1 MYIYDYVCVSI
12 CIYLHTHVCVC
23 MCMYANVYLSVS
35 LSTDLM
41 AGTRRD
47 RRSMLAHD
55 AANSGLVEGQRQP
68 DSHRGLARLLAPRA
82 GKAHVTLVSL
92 RLM

>member
-1 MYIYDYVCVSI
+1 
-12 CIYLHTHVCVC
+12 
-23 MCMYANVYLSVS
+23 MCMYANVDLSVS
-35 LSTDLM
+35 LSTYLM

-47 RRSMLAHD
+47 RRRMLAHD

-82 GKAHVTLVSL
+82 GKTHVTLVSL